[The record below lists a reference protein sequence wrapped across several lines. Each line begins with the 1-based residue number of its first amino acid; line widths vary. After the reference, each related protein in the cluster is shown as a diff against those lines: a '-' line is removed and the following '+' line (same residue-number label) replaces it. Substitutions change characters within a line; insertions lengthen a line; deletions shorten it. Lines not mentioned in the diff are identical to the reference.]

1 LRPIHLFDI
10 TAQHNRWLAARE
22 AVLAGNIANAN
33 TPGYKAQD
41 LTPFEQ
47 VLETTG
53 LEMSTTAPGHM
64 VPDSAT
70 GASSPDRSRG
80 STWDV
85 VHSGNS
91 VSMENELMKAGE
103 VNGAFSMNVGVMK
116 AFERMLTTASRS
128 S

>member
-1 LRPIHLFDI
+1 MRPIHLFDI

-47 VLETTG
+47 VLEATS

-64 VPDSAT
+64 VPDSVA
-70 GASSPDRSRG
+70 GGSAPDKRQG
-80 STWDV
+80 STWDI

-103 VNGAFSMNVGVMK
+103 VNGAYSMNMGVLK
-116 AFERMLTTASRS
+116 AFERMFTNAARS
-128 S
+128 G

>member
-1 LRPIHLFDI
+1 MRPIHLFDI
-10 TAQHNRWLAARE
+10 TAQQNRWLAARE

-53 LEMSTTAPGHM
+53 LEMNTTAPGHM
-64 VPDSAT
+64 VPDSAS
-70 GASSPDRSRG
+70 GASSADKRQG
-80 STWDV
+80 STWDI

-103 VNGAFSMNVGVMK
+103 VNGAYSLNMGVLK
-116 AFERMLTTASRS
+116 AFERMFTNAARS